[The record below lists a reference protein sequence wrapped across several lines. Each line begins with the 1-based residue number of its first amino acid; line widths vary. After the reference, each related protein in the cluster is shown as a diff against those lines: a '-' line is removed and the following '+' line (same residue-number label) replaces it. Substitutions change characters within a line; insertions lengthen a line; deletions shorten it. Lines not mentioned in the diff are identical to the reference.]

1 MLTDLGLEVEGTSEI
16 TSIPGGLDGVVVG
29 EVLSCKPHP
38 NADRL
43 QVTTIRIDQED
54 PLPIVCGASNVATG
68 LKVAVA
74 TVGTTL
80 YDGNGNPFQIKKSKI
95 RGELSQGMICAEDEL
110 GLGTDHEGILV
121 LDSSLKPGTPCASV
135 FQIEKDFVFEI
146 GLTPKP
152 SRCYESHGCR

>member
-1 MLTDLGLEVEGTSEI
+1 MKISYNWLNQFINIDLPPHEVADMLTDLGLEVEGTSEI

-43 QVTTIRIDQED
+43 QVTSIRINQEN

-80 YDGNGNPFQIKKSKI
+80 YDGNGNPFSFAC
-95 RGELSQGMICAEDEL
+95 LSFKPVINQNFN
-110 GLGTDHEGILV
+110 
-121 LDSSLKPGTPCASV
+121 SSCHL
-135 FQIEKDFVFEI
+135 
-146 GLTPKP
+146 
-152 SRCYESHGCR
+152 